1 MRSHRRA
8 LTQTIGESCEPFP
21 NSWFSFSERNPA
33 GERLFEIDGEDVT
46 SLTRKE
52 ILVKLALCSQIELC
66 SESELGDGN
75 ESEKSPDCDGQSDV
89 ETEPPI
95 LQPPAEPNVT
105 LPVEDEMP
113 QMRRQQSL
121 RELRQVEGVEALQ
134 RLKSYDPPS
143 GRKSTFLCKGM
154 CGTWVEKDKH
164 EYIKEGQSV
173 LCAACAKKSHD
184 SEEKIICGKCQ
195 QEFAYSKFLVDLGVR
210 AQPSVCEECQ
220 EESQW
225 TIISPCPWALC
236 DGSCV
241 GAWLNTWS
249 GPRVPGQGQVAHLL
263 SLFTFS
269 SVWKMWI
276 WVWGQSL
283 CRIVV
288 FAVDT
293 RHKFPAMTQL
303 LSMTQVHMSPPILDR
318 FRSER

>member
-1 MRSHRRA
+1 VSRFLIRGSA
-8 LTQTIGESCEPFP
+8 
-21 NSWFSFSERNPA
+21 FSERNPA
-33 GERLFEIDGEDVT
+33 GERLCEIDGEDVT
-46 SLTRKE
+46 SLPRKE
-52 ILVKLALCSQIELC
+52 ILDKLALCSEIELC

-75 ESEKSPDCDGQSDV
+75 ESEKSPGCDGQSGV

-95 LQPPAEPNVT
+95 LQPPVEPNVT

-113 QMRRQQSL
+113 NMRRQQSL

-184 SEEKIICGKCQ
+184 SEEKITCGKCQ
-195 QEFAYSKFLVDLGVR
+195 QEFAFSKFLVDLGVR

-225 TIISPCPWALC
+225 TIISPCA
-236 DGSCV
+236 
-241 GAWLNTWS
+241 
-249 GPRVPGQGQVAHLL
+249 
-263 SLFTFS
+263 
-269 SVWKMWI
+269 
-276 WVWGQSL
+276 
-283 CRIVV
+283 
-288 FAVDT
+288 
-293 RHKFPAMTQL
+293 
-303 LSMTQVHMSPPILDR
+303 
-318 FRSER
+318 